1 MTYILRTNQLTKT
14 YREKEVVRNVS
25 MNVQKG
31 EIYGFLG
38 PNGAGK
44 TTVMKM
50 MTNLVKPT
58 RGEVEIFGE
67 KWTNSSYEP
76 LKRMGII
83 IENPI
88 FFEKLTAREN
98 LNLHCEYMGFHN
110 RNAINEA
117 LELVNLNQADSK
129 PVREFSLGMK
139 QRLGIARAITIKPE
153 LLILDEP
160 INGLDPI
167 GIREFRD
174 LFKMLNK
181 EFNITLLISS
191 HILGEIEQ
199 LADTI
204 GVIRE
209 GLLLEEMSME
219 SIRGSHTEFIEV
231 VTDDV
236 NRAAFVLEH
245 TLHISNFKV
254 LDSKLVRIY
263 DAGMSSR
270 ELIQSFIAN
279 GIAIETISKKNQTL
293 DDYFYQL
300 IHGEVTNVEFN

>member
-1 MTYILRTNQLTKT
+1 MESATQKIKVTNTLEIKIIAKVSVHTIKSFESMIFFRLIGYVNSNEMVLFLYSPIISLEIRTAA
-14 YREKEVVRNVS
+14 YR
-25 MNVQKG
+25 
-31 EIYGFLG
+31 I
-38 PNGAGK
+38 K
-44 TTVMKM
+44 TT
-50 MTNLVKPT
+50 
-58 RGEVEIFGE
+58 
-67 KWTNSSYEP
+67 
-76 LKRMGII
+76 
-83 IENPI
+83 
-88 FFEKLTAREN
+88 LT
-98 LNLHCEYMGFHN
+98 
-110 RNAINEA
+110 
-117 LELVNLNQADSK
+117 NLNQAESK

-167 GIREFRD
+167 GIREFRV

-209 GLLLEEMSME
+209 GLLLEETSME

-245 TLHISNFKV
+245 TMHITNFKV

-270 ELIQSFIAN
+270 ELIQYFIAN
-279 GIAIETISKKNQTL
+279 GIVIETINKKYQTL

-300 IHGEVTNVEFN
+300 IHGRGYKC